1 MRSCRVST
9 FGLTLIG
16 AAAHGELDLRALRGT
31 SHHADDDV
39 VRSAHD
45 RLTVHRH
52 NLVPGVKTTVHVRRP
67 ARYNVTNGH
76 LDTKKRGNV
85 TLREKREK
93 MFNSSH

>member
-1 MRSCRVST
+1 MRACRVVILD
-9 FGLTLIG
+9 LTLIG
-16 AAAHGELDLRALRGT
+16 AAAHGELNLRALRST
-31 SHHADDDV
+31 AHHADDDV

-76 LDTKKRGNV
+76 LHTKKRDNV
-85 TLREKREK
+85 SML
-93 MFNSSH
+93 H